1 MRKYPNADSSPDLD
15 LFDFMRGGELEVH
28 AWVTPDHYLHLFNA
42 FAPAQS
48 NASSGPSEP
57 SHSPEVVA
65 DSLKKPG
72 ARPEGAQ
79 PATKALDARKNIEDP
94 AELLVVRGQVTRDG
108 KGKLFPCYRIP
119 TTPKGLAQ
127 ARSLPDQGT
136 HEVRFLGDEARVLK
150 RIAWTPDFRADDGLD
165 QVKVRPFTWFVIPIA
180 GVRTVT
186 LSVRNEV
193 LDSFEVPKRGPV
205 ISELQQKEDRIG
217 DHSGTITLSWH
228 VSHPE
233 ARAGNEPPTL
243 LHQVYYT
250 SDGGKTWRLV
260 ATGLTKDSVQLD
272 LDKLPGGENCRFMV
286 KTTDG
291 FNVGTKNSRPILVR
305 DRAPTVRII
314 APRAGQSYNEGAGIL
329 LVGQVTDPEDRTIP
343 VDKYR
348 WQSDIQGELG
358 TGAKLVVRSLK
369 PGTHRITLRARDSK
383 GNEGASAELQVVV
396 KQRDG
401 R

>member
-1 MRKYPNADSSPDLD
+1 M
-15 LFDFMRGGELEVH
+15 
-28 AWVTPDHYLHLFNA
+28 
-42 FAPAQS
+42 
-48 NASSGPSEP
+48 
-57 SHSPEVVA
+57 
-65 DSLKKPG
+65 
-72 ARPEGAQ
+72 
-79 PATKALDARKNIEDP
+79 
-94 AELLVVRGQVTRDG
+94 
-108 KGKLFPCYRIP
+108 
-119 TTPKGLAQ
+119 
-127 ARSLPDQGT
+127 
-136 HEVRFLGDEARVLK
+136 
-150 RIAWTPDFRADDGLD
+150 
-165 QVKVRPFTWFVIPIA
+165 
-180 GVRTVT
+180 
-186 LSVRNEV
+186 
-193 LDSFEVPKRGPV
+193 
-205 ISELQQKEDRIG
+205 
-217 DHSGTITLSWH
+217 
-228 VSHPE
+228 SHPE

-329 LVGQVTDPEDRTIP
+329 LVGQVTDPEDSTIP